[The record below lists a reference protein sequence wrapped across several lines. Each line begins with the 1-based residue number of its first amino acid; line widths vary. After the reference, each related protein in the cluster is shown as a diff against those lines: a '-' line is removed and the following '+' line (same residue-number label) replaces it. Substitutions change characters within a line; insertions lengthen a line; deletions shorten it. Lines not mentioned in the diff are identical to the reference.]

1 LNLSELQEIKIY
13 IFFSIYIFFDYF
25 YYFNGDGI
33 IFYMYI
39 NIIHKHI
46 LFRKME
52 QQQQMDEKFMSDNGW
67 QCAPYTSYP
76 IHSQAIIM
84 KRDKNSGSSSGS
96 VKNLA
101 YDYFED
107 IEDDGD
113 SEFVKTIKRLRRNK
127 INCQPDDSLPVK
139 LQAMMIRGPMS
150 MMDATARVATEEAAR
165 VAAKEAAQVAHL
177 KKLAS
182 TVAREAADKFASQ
195 KTRDDQ
201 EYFSDLLAGRFTEA
215 PSSPIDIPRKKGG
228 KKRSYKKRTNAKKR
242 STKKRT
248 NAKKRSYKKRN

>member
-1 LNLSELQEIKIY
+1 
-13 IFFSIYIFFDYF
+13 
-25 YYFNGDGI
+25 
-33 IFYMYI
+33 
-39 NIIHKHI
+39 
-46 LFRKME
+46 ME

-67 QCAPYTSYP
+67 QCVPYASF
-76 IHSQAIIM
+76 SVASRAMMM
-84 KRDKNSGSSSGS
+84 KRDKKSSGSNSGS

-107 IEDDGD
+107 IEDDGEDIEDDGD
-113 SEFVKTIKRLRRNK
+113 SELVKTIKRLRRNK

-139 LQAMMIRGPMS
+139 LQVMMIRGPMS

-182 TVAREAADKFASQ
+182 TVALEAADKVAEDATQ
-195 KTRDDQ
+195 DAVRQAAEDAHYYRDVI
-201 EYFSDLLAGRFTEA
+201 AGVYKNV
-215 PSSPIDIPRKKGG
+215 SSPIPIPPRKKGG

-242 STKKRT
+242 SYKKRK

>member
-1 LNLSELQEIKIY
+1 
-13 IFFSIYIFFDYF
+13 
-25 YYFNGDGI
+25 
-33 IFYMYI
+33 
-39 NIIHKHI
+39 
-46 LFRKME
+46 ME

-67 QCAPYTSYP
+67 QCVPYASFP
-76 IHSQAIIM
+76 VASRAMMM
-84 KRDKNSGSSSGS
+84 KRDKKNSGSNSGS

-113 SEFVKTIKRLRRNK
+113 SELVKTIKRLRRNK

-182 TVAREAADKFASQ
+182 TVAREAADNFADKVASQ

-201 EYFSDLLAGRFTEA
+201 EYFSDLLAGRFQKA
-215 PSSPIDIPRKKGG
+215 PSSPIDIPRKEGG
-228 KKRSYKKRTNAKKR
+228 KKRSYKKRTNVKKRSYKKRTNAKKR
-242 STKKRT
+242 S
-248 NAKKRSYKKRN
+248 YKKRN